1 MRLGTKG
8 RYAVVAMVDIALHGR
23 QQPISLT
30 TIAER
35 QSLPLPYLEQLFGR
49 LRKAGLV
56 SSVRG
61 ASGGYILACPPEDI
75 RVLDIIIA
83 VDGPMRATRCEGEG
97 GSGCSVK
104 GIKCLTHDLWDEL
117 GAVVQIFLR
126 RITLADVCEKRVLGM
141 GRYTLFEPQ
150 VKRAS

>member
-1 MRLGTKG
+1 MRLGTKA
-8 RYAVVAMVDIALHGR
+8 RYAVMAMVDIAGQGR
-23 QQPISLT
+23 QEPISLT

-35 QSLPLPYLEQLFGR
+35 QGLPLPYLEQLFGR

-61 ASGGYILACPPEDI
+61 ASGGYILGVPADDI
-75 RVLDIIIA
+75 RILDIIMA

-97 GSGCSVK
+97 ASGCSIK
-104 GIKCLTHDLWDEL
+104 GVKCLTHDLWDEL

-126 RITLADVCEKRVLGM
+126 RITLADVCDKR
-141 GRYTLFEPQ
+141 
-150 VKRAS
+150 